1 MTGRFSSLFHMLCV
15 PPASEDVLFTIFSSI
30 LGGFFTIKKFS
41 EAVAGTCD
49 GLVKCTIGV
58 YTQIAQDLRPTPTK
72 SHYTFNLRDVAKVFQ
87 GVLMVQPKEGK
98 KF

>member
-1 MTGRFSSLFHMLCV
+1 MKDVVVFSAAAPPGGGRAEMTGRFSSLFHMLCV

-41 EAVAGTCD
+41 DAVAGTCD

-58 YTQIAQDLRPTPTK
+58 YTQ
-72 SHYTFNLRDVAKVFQ
+72 V
-87 GVLMVQPKEGK
+87 
-98 KF
+98 

>member
-1 MTGRFSSLFHMLCV
+1 MGVWRLPHPGRLF
-15 PPASEDVLFTIFSSI
+15 LFVN
-30 LGGFFTIKKFS
+30 FFTIKKFS